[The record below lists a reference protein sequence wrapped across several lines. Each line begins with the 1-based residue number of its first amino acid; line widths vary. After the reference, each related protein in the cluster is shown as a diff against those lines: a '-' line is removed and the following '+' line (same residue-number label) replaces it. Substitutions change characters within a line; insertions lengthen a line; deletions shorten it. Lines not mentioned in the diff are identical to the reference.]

1 MNKEMKIDLLSKLT
15 VDQKPLWGKMTPQH
29 MVEHL
34 FKTYQV
40 SISEIKLDIFSDE
53 RKISVLK
60 KLFLGKRPLPKEFIN
75 PAIGPDLLPLEFPD
89 LETAILELKK
99 ILLRYDIFFS
109 KNPQT
114 KTAHPV
120 FGYLTKEEWDIFHQK
135 HIEHHFTQFGIS
147 D

>member
-89 LETAILELKK
+89 LA
-99 ILLRYDIFFS
+99 S
-109 KNPQT
+109 
-114 KTAHPV
+114 
-120 FGYLTKEEWDIFHQK
+120 G
-135 HIEHHFTQFGIS
+135 
-147 D
+147 

>member
-1 MNKEMKIDLLSKLT
+1 MNKEMKINLLSELIPDK
-15 VDQKPLWGKMTPQH
+15 KPSWGKMTPQH

-89 LETAILELKK
+89 LDTAILELKK
-99 ILLRYDIFFS
+99 IIQRYEDFF
-109 KNPQT
+109 KNNPQE